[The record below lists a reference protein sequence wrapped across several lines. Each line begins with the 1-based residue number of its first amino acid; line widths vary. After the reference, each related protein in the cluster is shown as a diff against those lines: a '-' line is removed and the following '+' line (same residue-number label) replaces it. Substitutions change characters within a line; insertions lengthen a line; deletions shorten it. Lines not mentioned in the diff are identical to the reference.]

1 MRLLL
6 QVIFLIIVIL
16 GACKVYN
23 YFENQKNMHDTIQ
36 AINMQVDACTID
48 MQHDKNILCD

>member
-6 QVIFLIIVIL
+6 QVIFLIIFIL

-23 YFENQKNMHDTIQ
+23 YFENQKSMHDVMQ

-48 MQHDKNILCD
+48 MQKNKSVICD

>member
-16 GACKVYN
+16 GACNVYN
-23 YFENQKNMHDTIQ
+23 YFMKQKSMHDTIQ

-48 MQHDKNILCD
+48 MQKNKNILCD